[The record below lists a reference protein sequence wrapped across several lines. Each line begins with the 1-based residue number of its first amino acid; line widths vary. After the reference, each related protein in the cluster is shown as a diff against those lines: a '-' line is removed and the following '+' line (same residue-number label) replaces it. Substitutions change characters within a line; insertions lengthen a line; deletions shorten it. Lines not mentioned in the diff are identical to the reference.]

1 MKKCAMILVLALLL
15 SLLPAPATVAYAASQ
30 WDLLECDLSTDGLSA
45 MKVAQG
51 TAGSVTQM
59 EGYVNISKTNDEP
72 AESNNKGAYVW
83 LVPDSMPQLPT
94 DAPFTAEATLRVA
107 GATEYRAGQFS
118 VRMENMLY
126 PVYLSYGQSGSG
138 WIATTSGGGTNKV
151 ELDTTVWHEY
161 SLVIDHASKRYDV
174 YVDGVLTIEDAE
186 PQSYSGG
193 TLLRLGADNDARTN
207 LDVRSVRVG
216 SGNLY
221 SDQTTEPTEPETKP
235 SEPATEPTEPET
247 KPTEPNSGMLF
258 EDRFDGD
265 SGKWS
270 VASGEWSVKDGVY
283 LQASQSGGAMAF
295 AGDPS
300 WTNYEV
306 QTTVT
311 PVKTGKNVAVML
323 SGRADDAE
331 NRYIG
336 AYNNGKLMID
346 RRVNGSSTILAQKEY
361 SMEIETAYQLKMV
374 FSGEKISLYVNDR
387 LELETVDD
395 MHTEG
400 MIGLATYNTAAE
412 FDDVKVCEAAPE
424 IEPDLTI
431 DGPAN
436 YQVIQRDPES
446 RSAQVAVTGEV
457 HNDGAA
463 SVQVRVVPCESNE
476 TPVVDW
482 TEMKVEAG
490 RYSGSL
496 AVPQGGWYRFEVR
509 MLDDRQTELG
519 RLTDQNKWGV
529 GINILCI
536 GQSNMVGQGA
546 APYTKAHDLVANC
559 KNGSWSHLV
568 DPYSGGG
575 ASLVPAMANR
585 LVDALGLPVGIV
597 PAAVSGTGLHTAH
610 KNHPA
615 DRYWMNYNADNPAD
629 TATLYGSAV
638 TKANRA
644 GGAELLVWNQG
655 ETDGYMGVTE
665 EEYEADMKLLL
676 QRFRSNLNNA
686 ALPMFLCQ
694 IGTHDPKNFDDAV
707 YTGIRNAQHDL
718 DDGKNFYLAATEME
732 FQRKDTAHF
741 TTPGL
746 NVIGERVANG
756 ILYYYGESDYYR
768 GPYISRAN
776 YADGSCRVIDV
787 QITHRGGTN
796 LSCAGSRVTGFS
808 VLNGEKEYKIDTAVL
823 LDADTIRLTLEEP
836 VLDASNVSVRYLY
849 GLNPD
854 VSGIVKDNTPMALP
868 LENTTVPVSVEQ
880 VWDMTN
886 TTMDDYAADWKVVQG
901 RADQGRVTQEN
912 GYVTIAK
919 TDADDAVLGNPGP
932 YIWLTPKQSVD
943 FPEDAPFT
951 VEATARMGSQ
961 TNAGKTAEISVRM
974 GTDKNDPDGKLY
986 PMYIKYGTDGWLS
999 PNSDGTDGVAVDT
1012 TQWHN
1017 YGMVVS
1023 PEKGTCDLYVDG
1035 ETVLSGVSAHTYKG
1049 ADLLRLG
1056 EDSEARGDLDI
1067 QSVRVGA
1074 GDLSNFLSVAV
1085 NEPETEPGEPEWDIL
1100 DHEFAPQWDSEGFRK
1115 SSKTG
1120 TITQGDTYVNVCKPN
1135 ESDVGSAKLYH
1146 WVVSP
1151 SGLKLPRDGF
1161 TMETTVRVAGEVDA
1175 QANEIAIRMGEHSE
1189 DYGGKIAQVFLGSGE
1204 NGYISANANGSGLYC
1219 KELDTTQWHKLTFVV
1234 YSDAGSFLFD
1244 LYVDDVLTFDA
1255 VPMQTYKGG
1264 DLVRFGADNGGRCDL
1279 DVQNVR
1285 LGSGQLLPEGA
1296 SPARITGVILSENQ
1310 QKETEEKTVAVT
1322 VKAPDFADGRPVSV
1336 QMLDKQY
1343 LAVSGCSGEG
1353 VFRNGEAVVEITVPA
1368 GMKANGYYFR
1378 AESQGRTGVSELYQI
1393 TVDREAPQ
1401 FPVFEPQGFTIEM
1414 EDYKYNPTQEF
1425 NFPTVVDTK
1434 DHPVK
1439 NALGEYRYYLFYA
1452 PHDAPAGCC
1461 VAVSNSLDGPWIEYA
1476 DNPVV
1481 SKEWGDNYKVSH
1493 VSSPWV
1499 MWNDVYDCWFM
1510 YFHGE
1515 NNVTRYATSDDLL
1528 NWEYGN
1534 TCVYANDFSPTGS
1547 GFSEASYAK
1556 VFEHEVPGL
1565 GNRYIM
1571 LLMITGSGTGGHRNI
1586 YWAHSAD
1593 GKDWTPVQT
1602 SLLDPMMDAQYK
1614 GNFSGPWFM
1623 EWEGRYFVICHASSG
1638 NIYSFEVGESLD
1650 EVIPWGVFYDSRDS
1664 QNPDDAE
1671 DESAYPDYG
1680 RSGAP
1685 SFMQDD
1691 DGNWHMFYE
1700 GGRRLHANIVHATV
1714 HTHSWGEWTVI
1725 TPATCTA
1732 DGERQRSC
1740 SCGEVQTETV
1750 SATGHSFGDWIVVKA
1765 PTATEPGVEER
1776 ICVNCDLRENR
1787 QIPPLTT
1794 EPTEPATEPTTES
1807 TTEPTSPATEQTAA
1821 PTETP
1826 TDASAEAT
1834 RPGQTPN
1841 TGDRGVWGWMGAMG
1855 VCAIVL
1861 AILLVAERKRR
1872 A

>member
-1 MKKCAMILVLALLL
+1 MKKCAIFLVLALLL
-15 SLLPAPATVAYAASQ
+15 SLLPAPAPVVYAASQ

-45 MKVAQG
+45 MKVAKG
-51 TAGSVTQM
+51 TAGAVTQM
-59 EGYVNISKTNDEP
+59 EGYVNISKTDDEP
-72 AESNNKGAYVW
+72 AESDNKGAYVW
-83 LVPDSMPQLPT
+83 LVPNSMPQVPA
-94 DAPFTAEATLRVA
+94 DKPFTAEATLRVA
-107 GATEYRAGQFS
+107 GATTYRAGQFS
-118 VRMENMLY
+118 VRLENRLY
-126 PVYLSYGQSGSG
+126 PVFLSHDG

-151 ELDTTVWHEY
+151 ELDTTVWHDY
-161 SLVIDHASKRYDV
+161 SLVIDPAAGSYDV
-174 YVDGVLTIEDAE
+174 YVDGVLTIDNAE

-207 LDVRSVRVG
+207 LDVRSVRMGTGDV
-216 SGNLY
+216 Y
-221 SDQTTEPTEPETKP
+221 ADQPIPPTDPTEPATQP
-235 SEPATEPTEPET
+235 TDPTEPATQPTEPDPTQPET
-247 KPTEPNSGMLF
+247 DGMFL
-258 EDRFDGD
+258 DRFDSD
-265 SGKWS
+265 TGKWN
-270 VASGEWSVKDGVY
+270 AGSGVWAVQDGVY
-283 LQASQSGGAMAF
+283 RQSGQSGGAVTF
-295 AGDPS
+295 AGDPA
-300 WTNYEV
+300 WTDYQVEAE
-306 QTTVT
+306 VT
-311 PVKTGKNVAVML
+311 PVATGKNIAVML
-323 SGRADDAE
+323 SGRADGAA

-346 RRVNGSSTILAQKEY
+346 RRINGSSTVLSQKAY
-361 SMEIETAYQLKMV
+361 TMELGQTYRLKMV
-374 FSGEKISLYVNDR
+374 FSGEKISLYVDDR
-387 LELETVDD
+387 LELEATDGS
-395 MHTEG
+395 HAAG
-400 MIGLATYNTAAE
+400 MIGLATYNTTADFDNVQVSRVMPEAE
-412 FDDVKVCEAAPE
+412 PE
-424 IEPDLTI
+424 LTV
-431 DGPAN
+431 DGPAD
-436 YQVIQRDPES
+436 YQVLQRDPVS
-446 RSAQVAVTGEV
+446 QSASV
-457 HNDGAA
+457 HVSGRVQSEAA
-463 SVQVRVVPCESNE
+463 AAVQVRVVTQDGENAV
-476 TPVVDW
+476 TDW
-482 TEMKVEAG
+482 TQMQVDAG
-490 RYSGSL
+490 QYSGSVT
-496 AVPQGGWYRFEVR
+496 VPQGGWYRFEVR
-509 MLDDRQTELG
+509 LLDDRQTELAS
-519 RLTDQNKWGV
+519 LTGSNKWGV

-536 GQSNMVGQGA
+536 GQSNMVGQGSV
-546 APYTKAHDLVANC
+546 PYTEANDLVSNC
-559 KNGSWSHLV
+559 KNGAWSHLK

-575 ASLVPAMANR
+575 ASLVPAMANK
-585 LVDALGLPVGIV
+585 LVEAMGLPVGIV

-610 KNHPA
+610 KNHSA

-644 GGAELLVWNQG
+644 GGVELLVWNQG

-665 EEYEADMKLLL
+665 EEYEADMKRLL
-676 QRFRSNLNNA
+676 QRFRSDLNNA

-718 DDGKNFYLAATEME
+718 DDGENFFLAATEME

-746 NVIGERVANG
+746 NVIGQRVANG

-768 GPYISRAN
+768 GPYISEAN
-776 YADGSCRVIDV
+776 YADGSNRVIDV
-787 QITHRGGTN
+787 QITHRGGTK
-796 LSCAGSRVTGFS
+796 LSCAGSRITGFS
-808 VLNGEKEYKIDTAVL
+808 VLDGGKECKVESVVVLDDDTL
-823 LDADTIRLTLEEP
+823 RLTLEEP
-836 VLDASNVSVRYLY
+836 AERAAVRYMY

-854 VSGIVKDNTPMALP
+854 VSGIVKDNTPMELP
-868 LENTTVPVSVEQ
+868 LENTTSAVPVRQ
-880 VWDMTN
+880 VWDVTN
-886 TTMDDYAADWKVVQG
+886 TTMEDYTANWKLVQG
-901 RADQGRVTQEN
+901 RADQGHVTQEN

-919 TDADDAVLGNPGP
+919 TDSDDAVLGNPGP
-932 YIWLTPKQSVD
+932 YIWLTPKQAVD
-943 FPEDAPFT
+943 FPEDRPFT
-951 VEATARMGSQ
+951 VEATVRMGSR
-961 TNAGKTAEISVRM
+961 TNAGKTAEISTRL
-974 GTDKNDPDGKLY
+974 GANKNDPNGKLY
-986 PMYIKYGTDGWLS
+986 PIYIQYGTDGWIS
-999 PNSDGTDGVAVDT
+999 PSPDGSNGAAVDT

-1017 YGMVVS
+1017 FGMVVF
-1023 PEKGTCDLYVDG
+1023 PEQGIYDLYVDG
-1035 ETVLSGVSAHTYKG
+1035 EKVLSGATAQTYKG

-1056 EDSEARGDLDI
+1056 EDSEARGDMDVR
-1067 QSVRVGA
+1067 SVRAGV
-1074 GDLSNFLSVAV
+1074 GDLSEYLGAAV
-1085 NEPETEPGEPEWDIL
+1085 CEPETPPDGKVWDVL

-1120 TITQGDTYVNVCKPN
+1120 TITQGDTYVNVRKPN
-1135 ESDVGSAKLYH
+1135 ESELGSAKLYH

-1151 SGLKLPRDGF
+1151 AGLKLPRDGF

-1175 QANEIAIRMGEHSE
+1175 EANEVAIRMGEHSE

-1296 SPARITGVILSENQ
+1296 SSARITGVILSENQ

-1322 VKAPDFADGRPVSV
+1322 VEAPDFADGRPVSV

-1515 NNVTRYATSDDLL
+1515 NNVTRYATSDDLI
-1528 NWEYGN
+1528 NWEYGG

-1732 DGERQRSC
+1732 EGERQRSC
-1740 SCGEVQTETV
+1740 SCGEVQTEPIP
-1750 SATGHSFGDWIVVKA
+1750 ATGHSLGAWRVVKA
-1765 PTATEPGVEER
+1765 PTATEPGMEER
-1776 ICVNCDLRENR
+1776 ICVNCDYRENR

-1794 EPTEPATEPTTES
+1794 EPTEPATEPTTEA

-1826 TDASAEAT
+1826 TDASVEAT

-1855 VCAIVL
+1855 VCAIAL
-1861 AILLVAERKRR
+1861 AILLAAERKRR

>member
-94 DAPFTAEATLRVA
+94 DTPFTAEATLRVA

-151 ELDTTVWHEY
+151 ELDTTVWHDY

-216 SGNLY
+216 SGDLY

-235 SEPATEPTEPET
+235 SEPATEPTEPA
-247 KPTEPNSGMLF
+247 TEP
-258 EDRFDGD
+258 
-265 SGKWS
+265 
-270 VASGEWSVKDGVY
+270 
-283 LQASQSGGAMAF
+283 
-295 AGDPS
+295 
-300 WTNYEV
+300 T
-306 QTTVT
+306 
-311 PVKTGKNVAVML
+311 
-323 SGRADDAE
+323 
-331 NRYIG
+331 
-336 AYNNGKLMID
+336 
-346 RRVNGSSTILAQKEY
+346 
-361 SMEIETAYQLKMV
+361 
-374 FSGEKISLYVNDR
+374 
-387 LELETVDD
+387 
-395 MHTEG
+395 
-400 MIGLATYNTAAE
+400 
-412 FDDVKVCEAAPE
+412 
-424 IEPDLTI
+424 
-431 DGPAN
+431 
-436 YQVIQRDPES
+436 
-446 RSAQVAVTGEV
+446 
-457 HNDGAA
+457 
-463 SVQVRVVPCESNE
+463 
-476 TPVVDW
+476 
-482 TEMKVEAG
+482 
-490 RYSGSL
+490 
-496 AVPQGGWYRFEVR
+496 
-509 MLDDRQTELG
+509 
-519 RLTDQNKWGV
+519 
-529 GINILCI
+529 
-536 GQSNMVGQGA
+536 
-546 APYTKAHDLVANC
+546 
-559 KNGSWSHLV
+559 
-568 DPYSGGG
+568 
-575 ASLVPAMANR
+575 
-585 LVDALGLPVGIV
+585 
-597 PAAVSGTGLHTAH
+597 
-610 KNHPA
+610 
-615 DRYWMNYNADNPAD
+615 
-629 TATLYGSAV
+629 
-638 TKANRA
+638 
-644 GGAELLVWNQG
+644 
-655 ETDGYMGVTE
+655 
-665 EEYEADMKLLL
+665 
-676 QRFRSNLNNA
+676 
-686 ALPMFLCQ
+686 
-694 IGTHDPKNFDDAV
+694 
-707 YTGIRNAQHDL
+707 
-718 DDGKNFYLAATEME
+718 
-732 FQRKDTAHF
+732 
-741 TTPGL
+741 
-746 NVIGERVANG
+746 
-756 ILYYYGESDYYR
+756 
-768 GPYISRAN
+768 
-776 YADGSCRVIDV
+776 
-787 QITHRGGTN
+787 
-796 LSCAGSRVTGFS
+796 
-808 VLNGEKEYKIDTAVL
+808 
-823 LDADTIRLTLEEP
+823 
-836 VLDASNVSVRYLY
+836 
-849 GLNPD
+849 
-854 VSGIVKDNTPMALP
+854 
-868 LENTTVPVSVEQ
+868 
-880 VWDMTN
+880 
-886 TTMDDYAADWKVVQG
+886 
-901 RADQGRVTQEN
+901 
-912 GYVTIAK
+912 
-919 TDADDAVLGNPGP
+919 
-932 YIWLTPKQSVD
+932 
-943 FPEDAPFT
+943 
-951 VEATARMGSQ
+951 
-961 TNAGKTAEISVRM
+961 
-974 GTDKNDPDGKLY
+974 
-986 PMYIKYGTDGWLS
+986 
-999 PNSDGTDGVAVDT
+999 
-1012 TQWHN
+1012 
-1017 YGMVVS
+1017 
-1023 PEKGTCDLYVDG
+1023 
-1035 ETVLSGVSAHTYKG
+1035 
-1049 ADLLRLG
+1049 
-1056 EDSEARGDLDI
+1056 
-1067 QSVRVGA
+1067 
-1074 GDLSNFLSVAV
+1074 
-1085 NEPETEPGEPEWDIL
+1085 EPETEPGEPEWDIL

-1135 ESDVGSAKLYH
+1135 ESELGSAKLYH

-1151 SGLKLPRDGF
+1151 AGLKLPRDGF

-1204 NGYISANANGSGLYC
+1204 NGYISANSNGSGLYC

-1234 YSDAGSFLFD
+1234 YPEGESFLFD
-1244 LYVDDVLTFDA
+1244 LYVDDALTFDG

-1279 DVQNVR
+1279 DVQDVR
-1285 LGSGQLLPEGA
+1285 LGSGQILPEGA

-1322 VKAPDFADGRPVSV
+1322 VEAPDFADGRPVSV

-1378 AESQGRTGVSELYQI
+1378 AESQGRTGISELYQI

-1439 NALGEYRYYLFYA
+1439 NAMGEYRYYLFYA

-1461 VAVSNSLDGPWIEYA
+1461 VAASNSLDGPWIEYA
-1476 DNPVV
+1476 ENPVV
-1481 SKEWGDNYKVSH
+1481 SREWGENYKVSH

-1515 NNVTRYATSDDLL
+1515 NNVTRYATSDDLI
-1528 NWEYGN
+1528 NWEYGG

-1571 LLMITGSGTGGHRNI
+1571 LLMITGSASGGHRNI

-1593 GKDWTPVQT
+1593 GKDWTAVQ
-1602 SLLDPMMDAQYK
+1602 SPLLDPTMDGQYK

-1638 NIYSFEVGESLD
+1638 NMYSFEVGESLD

-1664 QNPDDAE
+1664 QNPNDAE

-1685 SFMQDD
+1685 CFMQDD
-1691 DGNWHMFYE
+1691 DGDWHMFYE
-1700 GGRRLHANIVHATV
+1700 GGRRLHANIVHATA
-1714 HTHSWGEWTVI
+1714 HTHRWGEWTVT

-1765 PTATEPGVEER
+1765 PTATEPGMEER

-1794 EPTEPATEPTTES
+1794 EPTEPETNPS
-1807 TTEPTSPATEQTAA
+1807 DPTTEPTPPATQEPQ
-1821 PTETP
+1821 PTESTAVSTEP
-1826 TDASAEAT
+1826 V
-1834 RPGQTPN
+1834 RPGQTPD
-1841 TGDRGVWGWMGAMG
+1841 TGDPGAWGWLGALGM
-1855 VCAIVL
+1855 CAVAL
-1861 AILLVAERKRR
+1861 AILLAAEHKRNR
-1872 A
+1872 RS